1 MKNTKKKIQD
11 EELSHELF
19 LRARQKSKM
28 RNAFTKNM
36 STDIKLRKALLSK
49 IIQAS
54 EFLGALF
61 GRLASQFIN
70 VAVPLVKNVLVP
82 VAADSALDSAI
93 QRKFMGE
100 EL

>member
-1 MKNTKKKIQD
+1 MKNTKKKFQD

-19 LRARQKSKM
+19 LKTRQKSKM

-54 EFLGALF
+54 EFLGAVF
-61 GRLASQFIN
+61 SRIAGQFI
-70 VAVPLVKNVLVP
+70 KNVLFA

>member
-1 MKNTKKKIQD
+1 MKNTKKKFQD

-19 LRARQKSKM
+19 LRTRQKSKM

-70 VAVPLVKNVLVP
+70 VAVPLVKNVLFA

-93 QRKFMGE
+93 RRKFMGE

>member
-1 MKNTKKKIQD
+1 
-11 EELSHELF
+11 
-19 LRARQKSKM
+19 M
-28 RNAFTKNM
+28 RNAFAKNM
-36 STDIKLRKALLSK
+36 STDIKLRKAMLSK

-61 GRLASQFIN
+61 GRLAGQFIN
-70 VAVPLVKNVLVP
+70 VAVPLAINVLFA

-93 QRKFMGE
+93 QTKYMGK